1 MSIPIATHRKERLT
15 AMNQFTQQQR
25 KMIAYLVMA
34 ATVLIVI
41 CLVAALTLGVIALV
55 RSGDDEGEQPDVDN
69 NDVDTEAPNGDDTP
83 SIPTAKPSRVLGA
96 TADMGQAYIDSM
108 IFVGE
113 STTAHLRSRGV
124 LTGGKSTKQVW
135 SNESNTMA
143 LDLNILQK
151 TINYPETGQAMTIP
165 AAAAVARPKY
175 IVLNFGVN
183 GIQTFGKNEKLY
195 STAYGKLIDAIHE
208 ASPDTV
214 VLLQTVYPVAA
225 NQASFG
231 EGAATINAYIKRLN
245 ELLPDIATAHNAYV
259 VDTASVL
266 VGSDGNLR
274 SDYQTGDGI
283 HLTTEAY
290 VQILGY
296 LRTHGYTK

>member
-1 MSIPIATHRKERLT
+1 MSIPTATYRKDRLT
-15 AMNQFTQQQR
+15 AMNQFTLQQR

-225 NQASFG
+225 NQATFH
-231 EGAATINAYIKRLN
+231 EGAATINGYIKRLN

-290 VQILGY
+290 VQILNY
-296 LRTHGYTK
+296 LRTHGYTN

>member
-1 MSIPIATHRKERLT
+1 
-15 AMNQFTQQQR
+15 
-25 KMIAYLVMA
+25 
-34 ATVLIVI
+34 
-41 CLVAALTLGVIALV
+41 
-55 RSGDDEGEQPDVDN
+55 
-69 NDVDTEAPNGDDTP
+69 
-83 SIPTAKPSRVLGA
+83 
-96 TADMGQAYIDSM
+96 
-108 IFVGE
+108 
-113 STTAHLRSRGV
+113 
-124 LTGGKSTKQVW
+124 
-135 SNESNTMA
+135 
-143 LDLNILQK
+143 
-151 TINYPETGQAMTIP
+151 MTIS
-165 AAAAVARPKY
+165 AAAVVAKPRY

-195 STAYGKLIDAIHE
+195 TTAYGKLIDAIHE

-214 VLLQTVYPVAA
+214 VILQTVYPVAA

>member
-1 MSIPIATHRKERLT
+1 
-15 AMNQFTQQQR
+15 MNQFTKRQR
-25 KMIAYLVMA
+25 MMLAYLVMA
-34 ATVLIVI
+34 ATVLIGI
-41 CLVAALTLGVIALV
+41 CLVASLTLGIIALV
-55 RSGDDEGEQPDVDN
+55 RADDGDQPNMDSGDDVGDDIGDELPDR
-69 NDVDTEAPNGDDTP
+69 DDTP
-83 SIPTAKPSRVLGA
+83 STPTGSPSRVLGA
-96 TADMGQAYIDSM
+96 TADMGQPYIDSM

-124 LTGGKSTKQVW
+124 LTGGKNTKQVW
-135 SNESNTMA
+135 SNASNTMA

-151 TINYPETGQAMTIP
+151 TIDYPETAQAMTIP
-165 AAAAVARPKY
+165 AAAAVAQPKF

-195 STAYGKLIDAIHE
+195 TTAYGKLIDAIHE
-208 ASPDTV
+208 ASPNTV

-225 NQASFG
+225 NQTTFG
-231 EGAATINAYIKRLN
+231 EGAATINGYIKRLN
-245 ELLPDIATAHNAYV
+245 EILPDIATAHNAYV

-283 HLTTEAY
+283 HLTEAAY
-290 VQILGY
+290 LQILNY
-296 LRTHGYTK
+296 LRTHGYTD

>member
-1 MSIPIATHRKERLT
+1 
-15 AMNQFTQQQR
+15 MNQFTQQQR

-41 CLVAALTLGVIALV
+41 CLVEALTLGVIALV
-55 RSGDDEGEQPDVDN
+55 RSGDDEGEQPDVDS
-69 NDVDTEAPNGDDTP
+69 NDVDTEAPDGDDTP

-231 EGAATINAYIKRLN
+231 EGAATINGYIKRLN

-266 VGSDGNLR
+266 IGNDGNLR

-290 VQILGY
+290 VQILNY
-296 LRTHGYTK
+296 LRTHGYTN

>member
-15 AMNQFTQQQR
+15 AMNQFTLQQR

-96 TADMGQAYIDSM
+96 TADRGQAYIDSM

-225 NQASFG
+225 NQATFH
-231 EGAATINAYIKRLN
+231 EGAATINGYIKRLN

-290 VQILGY
+290 VQILNY
-296 LRTHGYTK
+296 LRTHGYTN

>member
-1 MSIPIATHRKERLT
+1 
-15 AMNQFTQQQR
+15 MNQFTKQQR

-41 CLVAALTLGVIALV
+41 CLVAALTLGVIALI
-55 RSGDDEGEQPDVDN
+55 RAGDDEGEQPGVDN
-69 NDVDTEAPNGDDTP
+69 NDVSTDAPDGDETP
-83 SIPTAKPSRVLGA
+83 SIPTGKPSRVLGA

-151 TINYPETGQAMTIP
+151 TINYPETGQEMTIP
-165 AAAAVARPKY
+165 AAAVVAKPRY

-195 STAYGKLIDAIHE
+195 TTAYGKLIDAIHE

-214 VLLQTVYPVAA
+214 VILQTVYPVAA

-274 SDYQTGDGI
+274 LDYQTGDGI

>member
-1 MSIPIATHRKERLT
+1 
-15 AMNQFTQQQR
+15 MNQFTKQQR

-34 ATVLIVI
+34 ATVLIII
-41 CLVAALTLGVIALV
+41 CLVAALTLGVIALI
-55 RSGDDEGEQPDVDN
+55 RAGDDEGEQPGVDN
-69 NDVDTEAPNGDDTP
+69 NDVGTEAPDGDETP
-83 SIPTAKPSRVLGA
+83 SIPTGKPSRVLGA

-151 TINYPETGQAMTIP
+151 TINYPETGQEMTI
-165 AAAAVARPKY
+165 AAAAVVAKPRY

-183 GIQTFGKNEKLY
+183 VIQTFGKNEKLY
-195 STAYGKLIDAIHE
+195 ITAYGKLIDAIHE

-214 VLLQTVYPVAA
+214 VILQTVYPVAA

>member
-1 MSIPIATHRKERLT
+1 
-15 AMNQFTQQQR
+15 MNQFTQQQR

-41 CLVAALTLGVIALV
+41 CLVAALMLGVIALV
-55 RSGDDEGEQPDVDN
+55 RAGDDEGEQPDVDN

-225 NQASFG
+225 NQATFG
-231 EGAATINAYIKRLN
+231 EGATTINGYIKRLN

-266 VGSDGNLR
+266 IGNDGNLR

-290 VQILGY
+290 VQILNY
-296 LRTHGYTK
+296 LRTHGYTN

>member
-1 MSIPIATHRKERLT
+1 
-15 AMNQFTQQQR
+15 MNQFTLQQR

-34 ATVLIVI
+34 ATVLIII
-41 CLVAALTLGVIALV
+41 CLVAALTLGVIALI
-55 RSGDDEGEQPDVDN
+55 RAGDDEGEQPGVDN
-69 NDVDTEAPNGDDTP
+69 NDVGTDAPDGDETP
-83 SIPTAKPSRVLGA
+83 SIPTGKPSRVLGA

-151 TINYPETGQAMTIP
+151 TINYPETGQEMTIS
-165 AAAAVARPKY
+165 AAAVVAKPRY

-195 STAYGKLIDAIHE
+195 TTAYGKLIDAIHE

-214 VLLQTVYPVAA
+214 VILQTVYPVAA

>member
-1 MSIPIATHRKERLT
+1 
-15 AMNQFTQQQR
+15 MNQFTKQQR

-34 ATVLIVI
+34 ATVLIII
-41 CLVAALTLGVIALV
+41 CLVAALTLGVIALI
-55 RSGDDEGEQPDVDN
+55 RAGDDEGEQPGVDN
-69 NDVDTEAPNGDDTP
+69 NDVGTDAPDGDETP
-83 SIPTAKPSRVLGA
+83 SIPTGKPSRVLGA

-151 TINYPETGQAMTIP
+151 TINYPETGQEMTIS
-165 AAAAVARPKY
+165 AAAVVAKPRY

-195 STAYGKLIDAIHE
+195 TTAYGKLIDAIHE

-214 VLLQTVYPVAA
+214 VILQTVYPVAA

>member
-1 MSIPIATHRKERLT
+1 
-15 AMNQFTQQQR
+15 MNQFTQQQR

-143 LDLNILQK
+143 LDLNIMQT
-151 TINYPETGQAMTIP
+151 TINYPETGKAMTIP
-165 AAAAVARPKY
+165 A
-175 IVLNFGVN
+175 
-183 GIQTFGKNEKLY
+183 
-195 STAYGKLIDAIHE
+195 
-208 ASPDTV
+208 
-214 VLLQTVYPVAA
+214 
-225 NQASFG
+225 
-231 EGAATINAYIKRLN
+231 
-245 ELLPDIATAHNAYV
+245 
-259 VDTASVL
+259 
-266 VGSDGNLR
+266 
-274 SDYQTGDGI
+274 
-283 HLTTEAY
+283 
-290 VQILGY
+290 
-296 LRTHGYTK
+296 

>member
-1 MSIPIATHRKERLT
+1 
-15 AMNQFTQQQR
+15 MNQFTLQQR

-41 CLVAALTLGVIALV
+41 CLVAALTLGVIALI
-55 RSGDDEGEQPDVDN
+55 RAGDDEGEQPGVDN
-69 NDVDTEAPNGDDTP
+69 NDVGTVAPNGDETP
-83 SIPTAKPSRVLGA
+83 SIPTGKPSRVLGA

-151 TINYPETGQAMTIP
+151 TINYPETGQEMTIS
-165 AAAAVARPKY
+165 AAAVVAKPRY

-195 STAYGKLIDAIHE
+195 TTAYGKLIDAIHE

-214 VLLQTVYPVAA
+214 VILQTVYPVAA

>member
-1 MSIPIATHRKERLT
+1 
-15 AMNQFTQQQR
+15 MNQFTKQQR

-34 ATVLIVI
+34 ATVLIII
-41 CLVAALTLGVIALV
+41 CLVAALTLGVIALI
-55 RSGDDEGEQPDVDN
+55 RAGDDEGEQPGVDN
-69 NDVDTEAPNGDDTP
+69 NDVGTVAPDGDETP
-83 SIPTAKPSRVLGA
+83 SIPTGKPSRVLGA

-151 TINYPETGQAMTIP
+151 TINYPETGQEMTIP
-165 AAAAVARPKY
+165 AAAVVAKPRY

-195 STAYGKLIDAIHE
+195 TTAYGKLIDAIHE

-214 VLLQTVYPVAA
+214 VILQTVYPVAA
-225 NQASFG
+225 NQTSFG

>member
-1 MSIPIATHRKERLT
+1 
-15 AMNQFTQQQR
+15 MNQFTLQQR

-34 ATVLIVI
+34 ATVLIII
-41 CLVAALTLGVIALV
+41 CLVAALTLGVIALI
-55 RSGDDEGEQPDVDN
+55 RAGDDEGEQPGVDN
-69 NDVDTEAPNGDDTP
+69 NDVGTDAPDGDETP
-83 SIPTAKPSRVLGA
+83 SIPTGKPSRVLGA

-151 TINYPETGQAMTIP
+151 TINYPETGQEMTIS
-165 AAAAVARPKY
+165 AAAVVAKPRY

-195 STAYGKLIDAIHE
+195 ITAYGKLIDAIHE

-214 VLLQTVYPVAA
+214 VILQTVYPVAA

>member
-1 MSIPIATHRKERLT
+1 
-15 AMNQFTQQQR
+15 MNQFTKQQR

-34 ATVLIVI
+34 ATVLIII
-41 CLVAALTLGVIALV
+41 CLVAALTLGVIALI
-55 RSGDDEGEQPDVDN
+55 RAGDDEGEQPGVDN
-69 NDVDTEAPNGDDTP
+69 TDVGTDAPDADETP
-83 SIPTAKPSRVLGA
+83 SIPTGKPSRVLGA

-151 TINYPETGQAMTIP
+151 TINYPETGQEMTIS
-165 AAAAVARPKY
+165 AAAVVAKPRY

-195 STAYGKLIDAIHE
+195 TTAYGKLIDAIHE

-214 VLLQTVYPVAA
+214 VILQTVYPVAA

>member
-1 MSIPIATHRKERLT
+1 
-15 AMNQFTQQQR
+15 MNQFTLQQR

-225 NQASFG
+225 NQATFH
-231 EGAATINAYIKRLN
+231 EGAATINGYIKRLN

-290 VQILGY
+290 VQILNY
-296 LRTHGYTK
+296 LRTHGYTN

>member
-1 MSIPIATHRKERLT
+1 
-15 AMNQFTQQQR
+15 MNQFTQQQR

-41 CLVAALTLGVIALV
+41 CLIAALTLGVIALV

-151 TINYPETGQAMTIP
+151 TINYPETGQAITIP

-183 GIQTFGKNEKLY
+183 GIQSFGKNEKLY

-225 NQASFG
+225 NQTTFH

-245 ELLPDIATAHNAYV
+245 ELLLDIATAHNAYV

>member
-1 MSIPIATHRKERLT
+1 
-15 AMNQFTQQQR
+15 MNQFTQQQR

-55 RSGDDEGEQPDVDN
+55 RAGDDEGEQPDVDN

-195 STAYGKLIDAIHE
+195 TTAYGKLIDAIHE

-225 NQASFG
+225 NQATFG
-231 EGAATINAYIKRLN
+231 EGAATINGYIKRLN

>member
-1 MSIPIATHRKERLT
+1 
-15 AMNQFTQQQR
+15 MNQFTQQQR

-41 CLVAALTLGVIALV
+41 CLIAALTLGVIALV

-231 EGAATINAYIKRLN
+231 EGAATINGYIKRLN
-245 ELLPDIATAHNAYV
+245 ELLSDIATAHNAYV